1 MVKMAAQSELIIQDM
16 NEILETNYNQIEN
29 AIRNLRGLGV
39 AESAIIMSV
48 RIIYRDIIDEETG
61 K

>member
-1 MVKMAAQSELIIQDM
+1 MGAQSELIIQDM
-16 NEILETNYNQIEN
+16 NEALETNYNQIED
-29 AIRNLRGLGV
+29 AIRNLLVLGV

-48 RIIYRDIIDEETG
+48 RIIYRDIIDEETE

>member
-1 MVKMAAQSELIIQDM
+1 MVKMGAQKELWIHEMNAA
-16 NEILETNYNQIEN
+16 LETNYNQIED
-29 AIRNLRGLGV
+29 AIRNLYALGV

-48 RIIYRDIIDEETG
+48 RIIYRSIIDEETE